1 MKTNNMYKKESRLAR
16 FPYAPGIKSL
26 ILCAFILVGIQTPIQ
41 AQEDS
46 VQYTKPS
53 WYFGVGTAGNI
64 NFYRGS
70 TQNLNDGL
78 TVPTTFHDGTGVG
91 LFVAPLIEYRPAN
104 SFWGVMIQAGY
115 DNREGK
121 FNEVTTPC
129 NCPAD
134 LKTDLSYVTVEPSLR
149 FSPPKS
155 DLYLYAG
162 PRLAFNLNKEF
173 TYQLGLNPDI
183 PDQLPTDPVN
193 GDFSSIRPT
202 ILSMQVGAGY
212 DIHLT
217 SENKKTQFILSPFVS
232 FQPYFGQDP
241 RTIETWNVTTL
252 RVGATLK
259 LGTGHKIQN
268 KVKKA
273 DILPTEAV
281 AAVAIPEANFTVNSP
296 KNLVA
301 ESHVREI
308 FPLRNYVFFDL
319 GSNQIPTRYV
329 LLKRDQVQNFKE
341 DDLEMRTPENLSGR
355 SERQMKVYYNV
366 LNILGDRMS
375 KDPSSTVVLV
385 GSSLDGNR
393 DGREMAETVKH
404 YLVTVFDIN
413 ESRISTVGR
422 NRPMLPSGSLRG
434 TTDVVLV
441 NEGDRRVSIESNS
454 PSLLMEFQS
463 GPNTTL
469 RPVAINAVQ
478 VAPTD
483 SYVTFNVDKAD
494 KDFNSWSMEITDETG
509 KMQYYGPYTQD
520 KVSISG
526 NTLLGN
532 RPEGDFKVQMIAN
545 AKMGKVVVKNT
556 TIHVTQWKPAKDAD
570 GMRFS
575 ILYEFNKSNAIA
587 LYRKYL
593 TEVVVPKIP
602 QNGTVVI
609 HGHTDIIGNEAYNE
623 KLSLSRAND
632 VRNIIQEGLR
642 KVGRNDVKFE
652 VSGLGEDP
660 RTAPF
665 NNKYPEERFYNRT
678 VIIDIVPK
686 R

>member
-1 MKTNNMYKKESRLAR
+1 
-16 FPYAPGIKSL
+16 
-26 ILCAFILVGIQTPIQ
+26 
-41 AQEDS
+41 
-46 VQYTKPS
+46 
-53 WYFGVGTAGNI
+53 
-64 NFYRGS
+64 
-70 TQNLNDGL
+70 
-78 TVPTTFHDGTGVG
+78 
-91 LFVAPLIEYRPAN
+91 
-104 SFWGVMIQAGY
+104 
-115 DNREGK
+115 
-121 FNEVTTPC
+121 
-129 NCPAD
+129 
-134 LKTDLSYVTVEPSLR
+134 
-149 FSPPKS
+149 
-155 DLYLYAG
+155 
-162 PRLAFNLNKEF
+162 
-173 TYQLGLNPDI
+173 
-183 PDQLPTDPVN
+183 
-193 GDFSSIRPT
+193 
-202 ILSMQVGAGY
+202 
-212 DIHLT
+212 
-217 SENKKTQFILSPFVS
+217 
-232 FQPYFGQDP
+232 
-241 RTIETWNVTTL
+241 
-252 RVGATLK
+252 
-259 LGTGHKIQN
+259 
-268 KVKKA
+268 
-273 DILPTEAV
+273 
-281 AAVAIPEANFTVNSP
+281 
-296 KNLVA
+296 
-301 ESHVREI
+301 
-308 FPLRNYVFFDL
+308 
-319 GSNQIPTRYV
+319 
-329 LLKRDQVQNFKE
+329 
-341 DDLEMRTPENLSGR
+341 
-355 SERQMKVYYNV
+355 
-366 LNILGDRMS
+366 
-375 KDPSSTVVLV
+375 
-385 GSSLDGNR
+385 
-393 DGREMAETVKH
+393 
-404 YLVTVFDIN
+404 
-413 ESRISTVGR
+413 
-422 NRPMLPSGSLRG
+422 
-434 TTDVVLV
+434 
-441 NEGDRRVSIESNS
+441 
-454 PSLLMEFQS
+454 MEFQS

-593 TEVVVPKIP
+593 TEIVVPKIP